1 MEDRT
6 RSASGK
12 IESVYSISSVSSLFF
27 YPGSP
32 DGVLVFFLPQKRSS
46 AVVRTDSSAV
56 RKGKKKKRSSKR
68 LESRELESL
77 NDLISHWNSSIMASK
92 KKQSE
97 GIALLSMYNDE
108 EDDEME
114 DELAMSPEPEDGG
127 LDDHGRVITG
137 EEPQTTNGDFLDGA
151 SSGSVQVLTPSSQ
164 VNTSVF

>member
-1 MEDRT
+1 MEDRS

-27 YPGSP
+27 YYALPTASS
-32 DGVLVFFLPQKRSS
+32 FFPPQKRSS

-114 DELAMSPEPEDGG
+114 DELAMSPEPE
-127 LDDHGRVITG
+127 
-137 EEPQTTNGDFLDGA
+137 
-151 SSGSVQVLTPSSQ
+151 
-164 VNTSVF
+164 